1 MGQQLGLWSRS
12 RSVSGAVCC
21 AGMVVNWAADPTPAR
36 AVQRA
41 CAALTWSRPPAG
53 RRLRS
58 APARTAAPQLARHR
72 RAGAGALSQAPA
84 TVMIVPRESV
94 LCLTPYAGG
103 HGGGH
108 AGAGAGCRSGGSPTA
123 LDAAAYA
130 CAELRTLLA
139 QPASPGAASG
149 AAHPFWDAPAAA
161 AGPAAGFR
169 LAEACRPAEGFRL
182 AGGPPTAGT
191 ACAAAPGAG
200 AGNSL
205 SGGGRGQQSFLESL
219 RQRDALAARRSWA
232 AGGAAAGKAGAAA
245 GPAATAGLGGAHGS
259 TSSNPCMAALPSTS
273 ALLMPARPAPGASLA
288 LGALPG
294 AGPSM
299 APHLALS
306 PPRATPLSPPR
317 AAAAHA
323 CPPCLSPVSTLPP
336 VLAQTEAPGPAACA
350 RGDAP
355 ARRQRAAAGACSDAD
370 AGRQAVA
377 GTPRPTPPPTLHF
390 SKPAP
395 RSATA
400 VAAED
405 LQQAFFAAVGVAL
418 APTLPGGAGTP
429 RPAGPGASR
438 LGAPGARQSPGPKP
452 GPAAPAGGQ
461 PRACGP
467 AAGRAGTERGGAGPR
482 SPRRAASCQWGALE
496 AEGRAFASAAGMDSD
511 SLLHDVLAV
520 AERVFAAPLAAA

>member
-1 MGQQLGLWSRS
+1 
-12 RSVSGAVCC
+12 
-21 AGMVVNWAADPTPAR
+21 
-36 AVQRA
+36 
-41 CAALTWSRPPAG
+41 
-53 RRLRS
+53 
-58 APARTAAPQLARHR
+58 
-72 RAGAGALSQAPA
+72 
-84 TVMIVPRESV
+84 MIVPRESV

-108 AGAGAGCRSGGSPTA
+108 ASASAGCRGGGSPTA

-139 QPASPGAASG
+139 QPASPGGGSG

-169 LAEACRPAEGFRL
+169 LAEACRPAEGVRL
-182 AGGPPTAGT
+182 ASGPPTAGT
-191 ACAAAPGAG
+191 ACAVAPGAG
-200 AGNSL
+200 AGSSL

-245 GPAATAGLGGAHGS
+245 GPAAAAGLGGAHGGPS
-259 TSSNPCMAALPSTS
+259 MAALPSTS

-288 LGALPG
+288 LGALPV
-294 AGPSM
+294 AGPSA
-299 APHLALS
+299 APHLVLS

-323 CPPCLSPVSTLPP
+323 CPPCLSPVSLLPP
-336 VLAQTEAPGPAACA
+336 PPPQADAPGPAACG

-355 ARRQRAAAGACSDAD
+355 ARRARAAAGARGDAD
-370 AGRQAVA
+370 ADRQAA
-377 GTPRPTPPPTLHF
+377 TGAPHPTPPPTLHF

-418 APTLPGGAGTP
+418 APAPPGGAGTP

-438 LGAPGARQSPGPKP
+438 LGALSARQHFSPKP
-452 GPAAPAGGQ
+452 GPAAPAAGQ
-461 PRACGP
+461 PRAGGP
-467 AAGRAGTERGGAGPR
+467 AAGRAGVEGGGAGVR
-482 SPRRAASCQWGALE
+482 SPQRAASCQWGALE

-511 SLLHDVLAV
+511 SLLYDVLAV
-520 AERVFAAPLAAA
+520 AERIFSAPLAAA